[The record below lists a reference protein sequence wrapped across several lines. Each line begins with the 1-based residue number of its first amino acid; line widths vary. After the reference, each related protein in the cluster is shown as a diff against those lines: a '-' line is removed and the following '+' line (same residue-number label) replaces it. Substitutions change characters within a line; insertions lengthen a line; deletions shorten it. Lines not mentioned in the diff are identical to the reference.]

1 MASWNGGRPASST
14 VIPIGFGLLLLAVC
28 AAALVSVVG
37 LALVQRLVSSER
49 RKQQNDVT
57 GFIFAVVGVVY
68 AVLLGLVVVAVWG
81 DYETTRDTTYREA
94 DELAE
99 IFWLGH
105 RLPPAEGHQLQELT
119 RSYAQV
125 VVDEEW
131 PLMARGESSPRAW
144 ALIDEIRL
152 TLQNQDPNTDAEQV
166 LYDQGLQR
174 IHDLADARRD
184 RLVESREGIPRILW
198 VVLVVG
204 AIVTVS
210 FTYLF
215 GMDSNTTHTLMVAA
229 LALVIGLVL
238 FTIGSLEYPFS
249 GNVHLSPE
257 AFNQVLGRFESS
269 KLSLL

>member
-1 MASWNGGRPASST
+1 MFNLVP
-14 VIPIGFGLLLLAVC
+14 GLFAISLFMLISVAG
-28 AAALVSVVG
+28 LVM
-37 LALVQRLVSSER
+37 VQRFVPLEL
-49 RKQQNDVT
+49 RKQHNDVA
-57 GFIFAVVGVVY
+57 GFIYAVVGIAY
-68 AVLLGLVVVAVWG
+68 AVLMGLVVVASW
-81 DYETTRDTTYREA
+81 EQFQTARSTANSEA

-105 RLPPAEGHQLQELT
+105 RLPPTEGHELQELT

-166 LYDQGLQR
+166 LYEQGLER

-184 RLVESREGIPRILW
+184 RLVEAREGIPLILW
-198 VVLVVG
+198 AVLLVG

-249 GNVHLSPE
+249 GDVHLSPE
-257 AFNQVLGRFESS
+257 AFNQVLGRFGSS

>member
-1 MASWNGGRPASST
+1 VFNLVP
-14 VIPIGFGLLLLAVC
+14 GLFAISLFV
-28 AAALVSVVG
+28 LVSVAG
-37 LALVQRLVSSER
+37 LVAVQRFVPIEL
-49 RKQQNDVT
+49 RKQHNDVA
-57 GFIFAVVGVVY
+57 GFIYAVVGIAY
-68 AVLLGLVVVAVWG
+68 AVLLGLVVVASWEQFQTARSTAVS
-81 DYETTRDTTYREA
+81 EA

-105 RLPPAEGHQLQELT
+105 SLPPPEGRRLQELA

-131 PLMARGESSPRAW
+131 PLLAHGESSPRAW

-152 TLQNQDPNTDAEQV
+152 TLQNQDPDTDAEQV
-166 LYDQGLQR
+166 VYDQGFER
-174 IHDLADARRD
+174 VHDLADARRD
-184 RLVESREGIPRILW
+184 RLVESRESLPLILW
-198 VVLVVG
+198 AVLVVG

-249 GNVHLSPE
+249 GTVRLGPE
-257 AFNQVLGRFESS
+257 AFYQVLERFESS